1 MPIQEINTSNDN
13 MLLLIRKCIQEKT
26 GLSIARLGDG
36 EIHILNKNLTD
47 SLAIL
52 FKHKFGYDNPMD
64 GLLRTRSL
72 LLDVMHNTSYIGIM
86 GDNDISKL
94 LNIKRWHL
102 DKTHIIESNRKI
114 KLNTFDC
121 MLVRDIKFGSLAGFK
136 SIINNKPICIVTP
149 IVDKLKQNDLAK
161 HLGVHVSYV
170 EVPMGGNLDDRESY
184 FKLLDDIQEDIVIIA
199 NSLYGKDFP
208 YYLGNKGKV
217 CIDMGA
223 TLDGWAGIES
233 RKWFKKGNL
242 QDHCVIRK
250 ENIK

>member
-1 MPIQEINTSNDN
+1 MSIQKINTSNDD
-13 MLLLIRKCIQEKT
+13 MLLLISQCIREKK

-36 EIHILNKNLTD
+36 EIHILNKNLTE

-52 FKHKFGYDNPMD
+52 FKNNFGYANPMN
-64 GLLRTRSL
+64 GLLKTRL
-72 LLDVMHNTSYIGIM
+72 LLLSVIKNTDYLGLM
-86 GDNDISKL
+86 GDNNISKF
-94 LNIKRWHL
+94 LNVKQWHL
-102 DKTHIIESNRKI
+102 DKIHVIESNRKLQ
-114 KLNTFDC
+114 LNTFDC
-121 MLVRDIKFGSLAGFK
+121 MLVRDIKFGSLDGFK

-149 IVDKLKQNDLAK
+149 IVEKLKDNDLEK
-161 HLGVHVSYV
+161 HLGVHISYIK
-170 EVPMGGNLDDRESY
+170 VPMGGDLDNRKSY
-184 FKLLDDIQEDIVIIA
+184 FKLLDTIQEDIVIIA

-208 YYLGNKGKV
+208 YYLANKGKV

-250 ENIK
+250 